1 MKHSL
6 GYNWFYRH
14 WFALKE
20 WFKLQIPKCKRFLA
34 SMKNLIDNFIEMYKS
49 YAYVILLWVWCI
61 SVLVSPENVLFSS
74 CMILIVAL
82 LTLLNRHFSFKEEKF
97 YLTTDFSKS
106 IQELDA
112 LIAECIQEYL
122 VMNGM
127 GSKTFFTSKEED
139 MLRDETTNMVSAKM
153 SKPLYAKLCASYNK
167 EIIYNV
173 IGSRIYMIIM
183 RFVTE
188 TNTKSSDKNKA
199 VPNGPNPQQN
209 IIDQINNGIN
219 IDNL

>member
-1 MKHSL
+1 
-6 GYNWFYRH
+6 
-14 WFALKE
+14 
-20 WFKLQIPKCKRFLA
+20 
-34 SMKNLIDNFIEMYKS
+34 
-49 YAYVILLWVWCI
+49 
-61 SVLVSPENVLFSS
+61 
-74 CMILIVAL
+74 
-82 LTLLNRHFSFKEEKF
+82 
-97 YLTTDFSKS
+97 
-106 IQELDA
+106 
-112 LIAECIQEYL
+112 
-122 VMNGM
+122 M

-199 VPNGPNPQQN
+199 VPNAPNPQQN